1 MSLRSRLILAFLIVI
16 VGTNMLI
23 AVAANRVLN
32 ARFNALSATTGTL
45 LAQRIAP
52 MAERYYATNGSWEG
66 MGTLFRDARSGEQSE
81 EEAPPPKIEDDR
93 PVIHALPEVLK
104 DRWDWRVAAGEERL
118 ILVDM
123 DGEIIVDTHP
133 DEPKIQN
140 LQKVLHKGI
149 PLFVRGVRVGTL
161 LPASATGALTT
172 VQTQFLRQV
181 NMMIVGVTV
190 LGSLIAVIVA
200 SLLAQ
205 KTVAPVQAL
214 AVASQ
219 KVAAGD
225 YSQRVEASGAD
236 ELVEMAESFN
246 TMASELQ
253 SQRELR
259 RRSMADLAHELRTP
273 LSVLQIELESIED
286 GLSEPTDEVML
297 GLQTEVSHLK
307 HLVEDLRTLS
317 LMDAGELELEFHNID
332 LVELVNGVTQRFKG
346 PAAEK
351 DIRLRT
357 TIEPSLVLVKA
368 DGHRLAQVLIN
379 LLSNAIR
386 HTANG
391 GEVTVSLDQDDVRA
405 NVTVRDNGEGIDSVH
420 LPHIFERLYR
430 ADDARDRRSGG
441 SGLGLSIARSLVEA
455 HGGQIW
461 VQSERNQGALFGF
474 SLPLDA
480 KK

>member
-16 VGTNMLI
+16 VGTSMLI
-23 AVAANRVLN
+23 AVTANRVIN

-52 MAERYYATNGSWEG
+52 LAERYYATNGTWEG
-66 MGTLFRDARSGEQSE
+66 MGTLFNEARSGEQSE
-81 EEAPPPKIEDDR
+81 EEVLPPKIEDDR
-93 PVIHALPEVLK
+93 PVIHALPEGLK

-123 DGEIIVDTHP
+123 DGEVVVDTHP
-133 DEPKIQN
+133 NEPEIQN
-140 LQKVLHKGI
+140 LQKVLPKGI
-149 PLFVRGVRVGTL
+149 PLLVRGVRVGTL
-161 LPASATGALTT
+161 LPASTTGALTT
-172 VQTQFLRQV
+172 VQKQFLRQV
-181 NMMIVGVTV
+181 NVMIIGVTV
-190 LGSLIAVIVA
+190 LGSLIAIIVA

-205 KTVAPVQAL
+205 KTVEPVQAL
-214 AVASQ
+214 AMASQ

-286 GLSEPTDEVML
+286 GLSEPTPEVVL
-297 GLQTEVSHLK
+297 GLQTEVIHLK

-317 LMDAGELELEFHNID
+317 LMDAGELELEFHIID
-332 LVELVNGVTQRFKG
+332 LVELVNSVTHRFKG

-351 DIRLRT
+351 DIRLLMN
-357 TIEPSLVLVKA
+357 IKPSLVLVKA
-368 DGHRLAQVLIN
+368 DDHRLAQVLIN

-386 HTANG
+386 HTAKG

-405 NVTVRDNGEGIDSVH
+405 IVTVRDNGEGIDPVH
-420 LPHIFERLYR
+420 LPHIFER
-430 ADDARDRRSGG
+430 
-441 SGLGLSIARSLVEA
+441 
-455 HGGQIW
+455 
-461 VQSERNQGALFGF
+461 ALPGR
-474 SLPLDA
+474 
-480 KK
+480 